1 MRIQPVSR
9 QPTPA
14 KGKPNAK
21 SHLAANKSTI
31 ALKTKWPLD
40 DTEMNDLIIPF
51 FKNLFNVNYSLFSN
65 LWLGIRMPILSGR
78 SINEFRDSKT

>member
-14 KGKPNAK
+14 KGKPNSK

-51 FKNLFNVNYSLFSN
+51 
-65 LWLGIRMPILSGR
+65 
-78 SINEFRDSKT
+78 